1 LFLARIFPFGLFF
14 ASLKVYSLS
23 SLFMAKKGRPA
34 FEITKEIIDRC
45 EQYGAQGLTYEQIAN
60 CLHLHVATLIEKRKE
75 YPELDEAI
83 KRGRDQGVANV
94 TNALYEKAVSGDN
107 TAMIFFLKNR
117 APESWRDN
125 PAPKE
130 EQATP
135 QRIEVTL
142 VDPDKGD

>member
-1 LFLARIFPFGLFF
+1 
-14 ASLKVYSLS
+14 
-23 SLFMAKKGRPA
+23 MTKKGRPKWIPDETMLKKIEHLA
-34 FEITKEIIDRC
+34 
-45 EQYGAQGLTYEQIAN
+45 AQGLTVEQVARSVGIGPTQFFERQKEMPELKEAMEN
-60 CLHLHVATLIEKRKE
+60 GRAKGVATIS
-75 YPELDEAI
+75 
-83 KRGRDQGVANV
+83 
-94 TNALYEKAVSGDN
+94 NALFQKAKAGDN